1 MIPKSGNR
9 FFGKDHAPTKSKA
22 MRIMPMQSNSS
33 RLIAGLVRNERGSAA
48 VEFAVV
54 VPIMLTLFFGVIEFS
69 SGIAVDRKLT
79 LVARTLSDL
88 TSQSSCVT
96 QTDLDGFTITG
107 KAIMT
112 PYSTTPLLTTITE
125 VFIDDNLDAKVQ
137 WSKGSAPKSGTIS
150 VPTGLKIKGTYLIQA
165 DVEYLYKP
173 VGIGYVMKSDIN
185 LKDSTYTR
193 PRQSS
198 SVTFKATS
206 CA

>member
-1 MIPKSGNR
+1 
-9 FFGKDHAPTKSKA
+9 
-22 MRIMPMQSNSS
+22 MQSNSS

-125 VFIDDNLDAKVQ
+125 VLIDDNLDAKVQ